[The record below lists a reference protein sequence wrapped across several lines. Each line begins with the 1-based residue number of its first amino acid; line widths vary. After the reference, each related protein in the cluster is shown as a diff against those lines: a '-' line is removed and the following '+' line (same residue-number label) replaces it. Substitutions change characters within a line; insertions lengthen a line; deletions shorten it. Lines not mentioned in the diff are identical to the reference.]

1 MLAYVRDIR
10 LSRINKLRRYILDKY
25 LTKRPNLMD
34 DLALK
39 YFRALVLSH
48 TTHTGEIG
56 IQLKIKRWGSGRPSE
71 ARDLGIGRFERQGR
85 AGWTVKILTDGY

>member
-1 MLAYVRDIR
+1 
-10 LSRINKLRRYILDKY
+10 
-25 LTKRPNLMD
+25 MD

-56 IQLKIKRWGSGRPSE
+56 IQLKIKRWGSVRPSE
-71 ARDLGIGRFERQGR
+71 ARDLGIGRFEMQGR
-85 AGWTVKILTDGY
+85 ADGQSKYQLMDIDDLCTPQSSP